1 MDYDGEPGCPESWG
15 LDLVPSGGIAVADAS
30 LAVPTADGT
39 DGCDFGSGSS
49 HDDEDA
55 MGRCRF
61 CSGDTHDDE
70 DYSML
75 VDPEMRDL

>member
-1 MDYDGEPGCPESWG
+1 MAEIETSWG
-15 LDLVPSGGIAVADAS
+15 LDLILSGGIAVADAS
-30 LAVPTADGT
+30 WPVLAAART
-39 DGCDFGSGSS
+39 DGCEFGSGSS